1 MGELSSFEGVD
12 VIHAKIEIPD
22 AAGGL
27 REAMA
32 VEPVELHHGDE
43 VHVVLHCRVKKVR
56 FDPAAKDN
64 TDELTRVHV
73 FETLDA
79 AFIESDAVADHVRA
93 NVDRV
98 RKLVEEQKGIQRLDD
113 VLAEDDDEEA
123 AAEQGRAHEAGL
135 HHGVTVEGCPA
146 CVERDADRKADKP
159 KRADL
164 A

>member
-1 MGELSSFEGVD
+1 MTDLSPFEGVD

-93 NVDRV
+93 NVNRV

-113 VLAEDDDEEA
+113 VLGDDDES
-123 AAEQGRAHEAGL
+123 AAEQERAHEAGL
-135 HHGVTVEGCPA
+135 HHGVTVEECPA
-146 CVERDADRKADKP
+146 CAERDADRKADKP

-164 A
+164 S